1 MSLNKKRELLSIA
14 KVLCRDLRKNP
25 TKAEK
30 ILWKA
35 LRNRKLLNMK
45 FRRQQPIFHDLTGR
59 ETFFIADFY
68 CHEKNLII
76 ELDGTIHNFKIKQD
90 KERTE
95 ILNSLGLRIIRFSN
109 NEVENNLNNV
119 IKKISKEVE
128 FKD

>member
-14 KVLCRDLRKNP
+14 IVLCRDLRKNP

-119 IKKISKEVE
+119 IKKIRKEVE
-128 FKD
+128 FID

>member
-14 KVLCRDLRKNP
+14 KVLCKDLRKNP

-68 CHEKNLII
+68 CYEKNLII

>member
-128 FKD
+128 FID